1 MKKLLYMMLLMGML
15 LTGCSD
21 KVPLQSAAP
30 EETTQQNVT
39 ESESKTDGQTD
50 PADSSSEN
58 AKEPYIVSFTA
69 NTIDGKEFSSEQFSE
84 SKVTMINVWA
94 TYCNPCL
101 AEMPDLGDIAESYR
115 KEDFQLIGIISDVAE
130 DASQADID
138 NAKDLI
144 RQTEAE
150 YPHLLLNQ
158 SLFDNLVGGVSSVPT
173 TFFVNGNG
181 EMLGYVVG
189 ANDEDTWEKII
200 DELLI
205 KEGVTLKDDID
216 DTVGDKFDD

>member
-1 MKKLLYMMLLMGML
+1 MKKILVKMILVSVLS
-15 LTGCSD
+15 GCMFLSGCAGS
-21 KVPLQSAAP
+21 V
-30 EETTQQNVT
+30 
-39 ESESKTDGQTD
+39 
-50 PADSSSEN
+50 SEN
-58 AKEPYIVSFTA
+58 DVSQNAESQNAESQNTGAQTPEKDNNAEQEPYIVSFTA
-69 NTIDGKEFSSEQFSE
+69 NTIDGQEFSSKQFGE

-101 AEMPDLGDIAESYR
+101 AEMPDLGDIAESYD
-115 KEDFQLIGIISDVAE
+115 KADFRLVGVISDVME
-130 DASQADID
+130 DSPQSDID

-144 RQTEAE
+144 VQTEAD

-173 TFFVNGNG
+173 TFFVNSKG

-200 DELLI
+200 DELLA
-205 KEGVTLKDDID
+205 KEGVLDD
-216 DTVGDKFDD
+216 